1 MHVVILTDDYALLAV
16 TKTDYCVSV
25 KIVRC
30 TQYFATI
37 CFATGGG
44 WGGGGRG
51 GGGQELAAEIVIDL
65 AAGRCAA

>member
-25 KIVRC
+25 KLVRC

-37 CFATGGG
+37 CFAKGGD
-44 WGGGGRG
+44 GGGRRG
-51 GGGQELAAEIVIDL
+51 
-65 AAGRCAA
+65 AGAGS